1 MKKNRKSLPQNE
13 AKIRHFAGLSFHT
26 PGSRYEREK
35 EPYISERIQVYSS
48 SIMHISKHFKIDSG
62 EQCTT
67 CL

>member
-35 EPYISERIQVYSS
+35 EPYIYRTDTGLFVINNTY
-48 SIMHISKHFKIDSG
+48 
-62 EQCTT
+62 
-67 CL
+67 L